1 MKKLLR
7 YLKKYKINLVIGP
20 ILKLLEAII
29 EVLLP
34 TIIAFFIDNYENFSN
49 TQLFYYSIGLVIL
62 VTLGLI
68 FACSAQY
75 IAAIS
80 SQGYSKILREKLF
93 SHIQKVPTNKLN
105 YIGSSAIVNRLI
117 NDVTN
122 LETGVAMFIR
132 LVIRIPF
139 IFIGSII
146 MISLINTQIAINVLV
161 SSIILFLVILLIAKS
176 ASRIYQKANSF
187 LDKLTIKVKESLVN
201 VKLIRSFVTQKTEKE
216 KFDKINNS
224 TYIYSKIA
232 NVLSF
237 ILNPVSIFILN
248 FTTLLILN
256 ISNVEFSIGN
266 LSKGDI
272 IAIINYI
279 SEMLLSVVVLSNLV
293 TIYTRCFASGKRILE
308 LLNLKEDEHSSGLKE
323 FKASTNII
331 DMQNVNFSYFND
343 EKKLN
348 LRDISL
354 QVRPE
359 EIIGIIGLTGSGK
372 STFLKLLNNS
382 LRITSG
388 NLKLYNED
396 INKYNTN
403 LLKDSVIYIGQNPD
417 FVTDTILE
425 NISLGRTKDENE
437 LNRSLELSCSSEFVN
452 KMPLKIHSV
461 LTNNAS
467 NLSGGQ
473 KQRINIARGFIGN
486 PKILIFDDVTSALD
500 LSTESQVLKNIFE
513 YSKENNITTFISSQ
527 KTSTIKNC
535 SKILVF
541 NNGEIENIGTHNEL
555 LEKSKLYKKIY
566 ELQTNVNKGV

>member
-34 TIIAFFIDNYENFSN
+34 TIIAFFIDNYENFTN

-201 VKLIRSFVTQKTEKE
+201 VKLIRSFVTQKNEKE

-354 QVRPE
+354 QVRPG

-388 NLKLYNED
+388 NLKFYNED

>member
-1 MKKLLR
+1 MKKLLG

-34 TIIAFFIDNYENFSN
+34 TIIAFFIDNYENFTN

-201 VKLIRSFVTQKTEKE
+201 VKLIRSFVTQKNEKE

-354 QVRPE
+354 QVRPG

-388 NLKLYNED
+388 NLKFYNED

>member
-1 MKKLLR
+1 MKKLLG

-201 VKLIRSFVTQKTEKE
+201 VKLIRSFVTQKNEKE

-293 TIYTRCFASGKRILE
+293 TIYHQMLCLW
-308 LLNLKEDEHSSGLKE
+308 
-323 FKASTNII
+323 
-331 DMQNVNFSYFND
+331 
-343 EKKLN
+343 
-348 LRDISL
+348 
-354 QVRPE
+354 
-359 EIIGIIGLTGSGK
+359 
-372 STFLKLLNNS
+372 
-382 LRITSG
+382 
-388 NLKLYNED
+388 
-396 INKYNTN
+396 
-403 LLKDSVIYIGQNPD
+403 
-417 FVTDTILE
+417 
-425 NISLGRTKDENE
+425 
-437 LNRSLELSCSSEFVN
+437 
-452 KMPLKIHSV
+452 
-461 LTNNAS
+461 
-467 NLSGGQ
+467 
-473 KQRINIARGFIGN
+473 
-486 PKILIFDDVTSALD
+486 
-500 LSTESQVLKNIFE
+500 
-513 YSKENNITTFISSQ
+513 
-527 KTSTIKNC
+527 
-535 SKILVF
+535 
-541 NNGEIENIGTHNEL
+541 
-555 LEKSKLYKKIY
+555 
-566 ELQTNVNKGV
+566 

>member
-1 MKKLLR
+1 MK
-7 YLKKYKINLVIGP
+7 
-20 ILKLLEAII
+20 
-29 EVLLP
+29 
-34 TIIAFFIDNYENFSN
+34 
-49 TQLFYYSIGLVIL
+49 
-62 VTLGLI
+62 
-68 FACSAQY
+68 
-75 IAAIS
+75 
-80 SQGYSKILREKLF
+80 
-93 SHIQKVPTNKLN
+93 
-105 YIGSSAIVNRLI
+105 
-117 NDVTN
+117 
-122 LETGVAMFIR
+122 IR
-132 LVIRIPF
+132 P
-139 IFIGSII
+139 G
-146 MISLINTQIAINVLV
+146 
-161 SSIILFLVILLIAKS
+161 
-176 ASRIYQKANSF
+176 
-187 LDKLTIKVKESLVN
+187 
-201 VKLIRSFVTQKTEKE
+201 
-216 KFDKINNS
+216 
-224 TYIYSKIA
+224 
-232 NVLSF
+232 
-237 ILNPVSIFILN
+237 
-248 FTTLLILN
+248 
-256 ISNVEFSIGN
+256 
-266 LSKGDI
+266 
-272 IAIINYI
+272 
-279 SEMLLSVVVLSNLV
+279 
-293 TIYTRCFASGKRILE
+293 
-308 LLNLKEDEHSSGLKE
+308 
-323 FKASTNII
+323 
-331 DMQNVNFSYFND
+331 
-343 EKKLN
+343 
-348 LRDISL
+348 
-354 QVRPE
+354 

-452 KMPLKIHSV
+452 KMPLKNYSV